1 MSLSTY
7 SKDGRSKQKA
17 KTENRLLDE
26 LRRALAAGVAVTVE
40 SVAERAG
47 ISRATAYRYFP
58 TKEDLLIAAYPEI
71 TATSLLGADPPAD
84 LEARVDLV
92 LYEQLRIVREWEPQL
107 RAALAG
113 SLIPGSSADRTLRG
127 GRAIDWI
134 EEALE
139 PLRAEMSKAR
149 VHRLA
154 IRIRAVAGI
163 ESYVWLID
171 VAGVRPADATRMIR
185 ENARA
190 VLASRNLR

>member
-1 MSLSTY
+1 MPLSTY
-7 SKDGRSKQKA
+7 AKGGRSRQKA
-17 KTENRLLDE
+17 RTENLLLAE
-26 LRRALAAGVAVTVE
+26 LRRALAAGDAVTVE

-71 TATSLLGADPPAD
+71 TATSLLGADPPAG
-84 LEARVDLV
+84 LEARVDRV
-92 LYEQLRIVREWEPQL
+92 LDEQLRIIREWEPQL

-127 GRAIDWI
+127 GRAVGWI
-134 EEALE
+134 EEALQ
-139 PLRAEMSKAR
+139 PLCAEMSKAR

-154 IRIRAVAGI
+154 VRIRAVAGI
-163 ESYVWLID
+163 ESYVWLVD
-171 VAGVRPADATRMIR
+171 VAGVRPADAARMIR

-190 VLASRNLR
+190 VLASRDL